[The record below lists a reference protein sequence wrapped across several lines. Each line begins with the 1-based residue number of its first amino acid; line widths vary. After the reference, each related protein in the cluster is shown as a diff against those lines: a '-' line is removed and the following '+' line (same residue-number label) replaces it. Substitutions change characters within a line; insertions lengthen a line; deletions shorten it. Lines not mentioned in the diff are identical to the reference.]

1 MNNINEW
8 FSSGLKLKRWFFL
21 MIIGV
26 LLLSSSIAKF
36 MVSEEIELSQLI
48 IHMIMFV
55 VGFTAIIMSFVMSQR
70 RILQAIAEAN
80 ANPNARNVNLKK
92 LLFDKRM
99 LDKNIKIVAIGGGE
113 GLASLLR
120 SLKIFSNNVTAIV
133 NVVDDEKNSSDNLSI
148 QEIKKAMVALSSK
161 ETALNDFFTHRIMTG
176 ELRGR
181 NAGNVFFESVSDMCD
196 GNLSKT
202 IDQIS
207 KMLDMRGSVVP
218 ATLDNVTI
226 GAVLTDGSRVIGK
239 KNIEETIEDKEVGI
253 EKVFLVPERCTPA
266 QDVIRSIK
274 EADVI
279 IIGPGSLFMGI
290 IPTLLIKEIS
300 DTIRKS
306 SATKIFISNIMTEK
320 NQTKDYA
327 LVDYINMI
335 HEHAGKGLFN
345 HCIFS
350 DSDIMP
356 EYIRRYNRE
365 GADLIELDKQKLK
378 DMKINVVVEDLATVD
393 DKNGIRHDPVK
404 LAQSIFKVVCDNMDL
419 EDNDKAIEYYTAKSK
434 LKRMSNKNKKKSF
447 WLSNVKIIN
456 PKKTKRKR
464 NR

>member
-21 MIIGV
+21 MIIGI
-26 LLLSSSIAKF
+26 LFLSFSIAKF
-36 MVSEEIELSQLI
+36 MVSEELEIVQLAI
-48 IHMIMFV
+48 CIAMFV
-55 VGFTAIIMSFVMSQR
+55 VGFTSVIMSFVMSQR

-80 ANPNARNVNLKK
+80 AHPNGRNINLKR

-113 GLASLLR
+113 GLVALLK
-120 SLKIFSNNVTAIV
+120 SLKIFSNNVTAV
-133 NVVDDEKNSSDNLSI
+133 VSVVDDEKNSSDNLSI
-148 QEIKKAMVALSSK
+148 QEIKKAMIALSSK
-161 ETALNDFFTHRIMTG
+161 ESALYDFFTHRIMSG

-181 NAGNVFFESVSDMCD
+181 NAGNVFFESLNDMCD
-196 GNLSKT
+196 NNLSRT
-202 IDQIS
+202 IEHAS
-207 KMLDMRGSVVP
+207 RMLDMRGNVIP

-239 KNIEETIEDKEVGI
+239 KNIEEIIAEKKVGI

-266 QDVIRSIK
+266 PDVIRSIK

-279 IIGPGSLFMGI
+279 LIGPGSLYMGI

-306 SATKIFISNIMTEK
+306 SATKIFVSNIMTERH
-320 NQTKDYA
+320 QTTDYA
-327 LVDYINMI
+327 LSDYINMI

-356 EYIRRYNRE
+356 EYIRRYNKE
-365 GADLIELDKQKLK
+365 GSDLIELDKNKLK
-378 DMKINVVVEDLATVD
+378 DMKLDITVADLAVVD
-393 DKNGIRHDPVK
+393 DKNRIRHDHIK
-404 LAQSIFKVVCDNMDL
+404 LAQSIFKIVCDNMDL
-419 EDNDKAIEYYTAKSK
+419 EDSDKAIEYYTAKSK
-434 LKRMSNKNKKKSF
+434 LQRISNKNKKKSF
-447 WLSNVKIIN
+447 WFSNVKIIN
-456 PKKTKRKR
+456 PKKRRKRK
-464 NR
+464 

>member
-21 MIIGV
+21 MVIGI
-26 LLLSSSIAKF
+26 LFLSFSIAKF
-36 MVSEEIELSQLI
+36 MISEELEIFQLVVCI
-48 IHMIMFV
+48 AMFV
-55 VGFTAIIMSFVMSQR
+55 VGFTSVIMSFVMSQR

-80 ANPNARNVNLKK
+80 ANPNGRNINLKK

-113 GLASLLR
+113 GLVALLKA
-120 SLKIFSNNVTAIV
+120 LKIFSNNVTAV
-133 NVVDDEKNSSDNLSI
+133 VSVVDDEKNSSENLSI

-161 ETALNDFFTHRIMTG
+161 ESALSDFFTHRIASG

-181 NAGNVFFESVSDMCD
+181 NAGNVFFETLNDMCD
-196 GNLSKT
+196 NNLSKT
-202 IDQIS
+202 VEHAS
-207 KMLDMRGSVVP
+207 KMLDMRGSVIP

-239 KNIEETIEDKEVGI
+239 KNIEEKVEEKSVGI
-253 EKVFLVPERCTPA
+253 EKVFLVPERCAPA
-266 QDVIRSIK
+266 PEVIRSIK

-279 IIGPGSLFMGI
+279 IIGPGSLYMGI

-306 SATKIFISNIMTEK
+306 EATKIFVSNIMTEK
-320 NQTKDYA
+320 NQTVDYA
-327 LVDYINMI
+327 LSDYINMI

-356 EYIRRYNRE
+356 EYIRRYNKE
-365 GADLIELDKQKLK
+365 GADLIEFDKNKLK
-378 DMKINVVVEDLATVD
+378 DMKLNIVVADLATVD
-393 DKNGIRHDPVK
+393 DRNGIRHDHIK
-404 LAQSIFKVVCDNMDL
+404 LAQSIFKIVCDNMDL

-434 LKRMSNKNKKKSF
+434 LQRMSNKNKKKSF
-447 WLSNVKIIN
+447 WLSNVKVIN
-456 PKKTKRKR
+456 PNKKRKR
-464 NR
+464 K

>member
-26 LLLSSSIAKF
+26 LLLSMSIAKF
-36 MVSEEIELSQLI
+36 MVSEELELTQLVV
-48 IHMIMFV
+48 HMIMFV
-55 VGFTAIIMSFVMSQR
+55 FGFTAIIVSFVMSQR

-80 ANPNARNVNLKK
+80 ANPNGRNVNLKK

-133 NVVDDEKNSSDNLSI
+133 NVVDDEKNTDNMSI
-148 QEIKKAMVALSSK
+148 QEIKKAMIALSSK
-161 ETALNDFFTHRIMTG
+161 ETALQDFFTHRIMSG
-176 ELRGR
+176 DLRGR
-181 NAGNVFFESVSDMCD
+181 NAGNVFFESMNDMCD

-202 IDQIS
+202 IDEIS
-207 KMLDMRGSVVP
+207 KILDMRGSVIP

-226 GAVLTDGSRVIGK
+226 GAVLTNGARVVGK
-239 KNIEETIEDKEVGI
+239 KNIEEVVEEKQVGI
-253 EKVFLVPERCTPA
+253 EKIFLVPERCSPA

-279 IIGPGSLFMGI
+279 IIGPGSLYMGI
-290 IPTLLIKEIS
+290 IPTLLIREIS

-320 NQTKDYA
+320 NQTRDYA
-327 LVDYINMI
+327 LSDYINMI

-365 GADLIELDKQKLK
+365 GADFIELDRQKLK
-378 DMKINVVVEDLATVD
+378 DMKLNIVVEDLAIVD
-393 DKNGIRHDPVK
+393 ERNGIRHDPVK
-404 LAQSIFKVVCDNMDL
+404 LAQSIFKIVCDNMDL
-419 EDNDKAIEYYTAKSK
+419 EDNEKAIEYYTAKSK
-434 LKRMSNKNKKKSF
+434 LKRMSNKHKKKSF
-447 WLSNVKIIN
+447 WLSSVKVIN
-456 PKKTKRKR
+456 PKKAKRKR

>member
-1 MNNINEW
+1 MNSINEW

-21 MIIGV
+21 MVVGV
-26 LLLSSSIAKF
+26 LFLSFSIAKF
-36 MVSEEIELSQLI
+36 MVSEELEIFQLVVCI
-48 IHMIMFV
+48 AMFV
-55 VGFTAIIMSFVMSQR
+55 IGFTSIIMSFVMSQR

-80 ANPNARNVNLKK
+80 ANPNGRNINLKR

-113 GLASLLR
+113 GLVALLKA
-120 SLKIFSNNVTAIV
+120 LKIFSNNVTAV
-133 NVVDDEKNSSDNLSI
+133 VSVVDDEKNSSDNLSI

-161 ETALNDFFTHRIMTG
+161 ETALYDFFTHRIMSG

-181 NAGNVFFESVSDMCD
+181 NAGNVFFETLNDMCD
-196 GNLSKT
+196 NNLSRT
-202 IDQIS
+202 VEHAS
-207 KMLDMRGSVVP
+207 KMLDMRGSVIP

-239 KNIEETIEDKEVGI
+239 KNIEEKIEEKNVGI
-253 EKVFLVPERCTPA
+253 EKIFLVPERCAPA
-266 QDVIRSIK
+266 PDVIRSVK

-279 IIGPGSLFMGI
+279 IIGPGSLYMGI

-306 SATKIFISNIMTEK
+306 SATKIFVSNIMTEK
-320 NQTKDYA
+320 HQTVDYA
-327 LVDYINMI
+327 LSDYINMI

-365 GADLIELDKQKLK
+365 GADLIELDKNKLK
-378 DMKINVVVEDLATVD
+378 DMKLNITVADLAMVD
-393 DKNGIRHDPVK
+393 DRNGIRHDHIK
-404 LAQSIFKVVCDNMDL
+404 LAQTIFKIVCDNMDL

-434 LKRMSNKNKKKSF
+434 LQRMSNKNKKKSF
-447 WLSNVKIIN
+447 WLSSVKVIN
-456 PKKTKRKR
+456 PNKKRKR
-464 NR
+464 K